1 MYVCTDL
8 CLLVHTII
16 TVLCFTDYICGGE
29 LFTHLHQR
37 GRFTEEE
44 ARFYIAEI
52 VLALECLHA
61 VSTSNIITIVSINP

>member
-1 MYVCTDL
+1 MVLFYMV
-8 CLLVHTII
+8 I

-61 VSTSNIITIVSINP
+61 VSTINVLS

>member
-1 MYVCTDL
+1 MV
-8 CLLVHTII
+8 I
-16 TVLCFTDYICGGE
+16 TVLCFIDYICGGE

-61 VSTSNIITIVSINP
+61 VSTINVLS